1 MCIEKKN
8 LVTEVREAGGMPK
21 GQQKNEIRG
30 LWVRDLSAKE
40 TKQIEM
46 TSLEPDKSALL
57 S

>member
-1 MCIEKKN
+1 MQKKKN

>member
-1 MCIEKKN
+1 M
-8 LVTEVREAGGMPK
+8 RSEA
-21 GQQKNEIRG
+21 
-30 LWVRDLSAKE
+30 WVRDLSAKE